1 MRIFY
6 KPTQEAIQKLRPKL
20 TSGVVVGDP
29 LEQVKTITVIYAMQD
44 HKESSLD
51 VMYADAY
58 YYLKRIYN
66 VVRDQLRKEYY
77 NRLQENEII
86 AFDHDQHIF
95 EESVLDY
102 DHLMSWTVRQLLEQI
117 ALCPTA
123 DYYEEQE
130 KFEHKERQ
138 LDAIVGTFVEA
149 VEELCRKDLETELA
163 PFKYREEKDEYLTG
177 FEDQG
182 TEELAP
188 PSQLTPCDEPEDS
201 GDMPECRIPCGEPEC
216 LDQDQYCAPE
226 DSEQYPCD
234 VPEDSEQYP
243 CDAPEDSDDMPEC
256 RIPSDPDYFRD

>member
-77 NRLQENEII
+77 NRLQENETI

-102 DHLMSWTVRQLLEQI
+102 DRLMSWTVRQLLEQI

-163 PFKYREEKDEYLTG
+163 PFKCHEEKDEYLVG

-182 TEELAP
+182 PEELAP
-188 PSQLTPCDEPEDS
+188 CDGPEDS
-201 GDMPECRIPCGEPEC
+201 GDMPECRIPCGEPVELNQHPC
-216 LDQDQYCAPE
+216 DTSE

-243 CDAPEDSDDMPEC
+243 CDAPEDSDDMSEC

>member
-6 KPTQEAIQKLRPKL
+6 KPTQEAIQKLRPKPI
-20 TSGVVVGDP
+20 SGVVVGDP

-77 NRLQENEII
+77 NRLQENETI

-102 DHLMSWTVRQLLEQI
+102 DRLMSWTVRQLLEQI

-130 KFEHKERQ
+130 KFEHKEGQ

-182 TEELAP
+182 PEELAP
-188 PSQLTPCDEPEDS
+188 CDGPEDS
-201 GDMPECRIPCGEPEC
+201 GDMPECRIPCGEPVELNQHPC
-216 LDQDQYCAPE
+216 DVPE

-243 CDAPEDSDDMPEC
+243 CDAPEDSDDMSER

>member
-77 NRLQENEII
+77 NRLQENETI

-102 DHLMSWTVRQLLEQI
+102 DRLMSWTVRQLLEQI

-182 TEELAP
+182 PEELAP
-188 PSQLTPCDEPEDS
+188 CDGPEDS
-201 GDMPECRIPCGEPEC
+201 GDMPECRIPCGEPVE
-216 LDQDQYCAPE
+216 LNQH
-226 DSEQYPCD
+226 PCD
-234 VPEDSEQYP
+234 APEDSEQYP
-243 CDAPEDSDDMPEC
+243 CDAPEDSDDMSEC

>member
-20 TSGVVVGDP
+20 ISGVVVGDP

-77 NRLQENEII
+77 NRLQENETI

-102 DHLMSWTVRQLLEQI
+102 DRLMSWTVRQLLEQI

-182 TEELAP
+182 PEELAP
-188 PSQLTPCDEPEDS
+188 CDGPEDS
-201 GDMPECRIPCGEPEC
+201 GDMPECRIPCGEPVELNQHPC
-216 LDQDQYCAPE
+216 DAPK

-243 CDAPEDSDDMPEC
+243 CDAPEDSDDMSEC

>member
-6 KPTQEAIQKLRPKL
+6 KPTLEAIRKIKP
-20 TSGVVVGDP
+20 SIPCGIVAGDP
-29 LEQVKTITVIYAMQD
+29 LEQAKTVTVIYAMQD
-44 HKESSLD
+44 HKEKSID
-51 VMYADAY
+51 EAYTNTY
-58 YYLKRIYN
+58 YYLRKIYYT
-66 VVRDQLRKEYY
+66 VRRQIRQEYY
-77 NRLQENEII
+77 ERLQENEII

-102 DHLMSWTVRQLLEQI
+102 DRLMSWTTRQLLEQI
-117 ALCPTA
+117 MLCPTA

-149 VEELCRKDLETELA
+149 VDELCRKELETELA
-163 PFKYREEKDEYLTG
+163 PFKYREEKDEYLVG

-182 TEELAP
+182 AEELAP

-216 LDQDQYCAPE
+216 PDQCPCDAPE

-234 VPEDSEQYP
+234 APEDSEQYP
-243 CDAPEDSDDMPEC
+243 CDAPEDSDDMPKC

>member
-77 NRLQENEII
+77 NRLQENETI

-102 DHLMSWTVRQLLEQI
+102 DRLMSWTVRQLLEQI

-130 KFEHKERQ
+130 KFEHKEQ
-138 LDAIVGTFVEA
+138 CLDAIVGTFVEA

-163 PFKYREEKDEYLTG
+163 PFKYREEKDEYLVG
-177 FEDQG
+177 FDDQG
-182 TEELAP
+182 PEEPTP
-188 PSQLTPCDEPEDS
+188 PSQLTPCGEPEDS
-201 GDMPECRIPCGEPEC
+201 GDMPECRIPC
-216 LDQDQYCAPE
+216 DVPE

-234 VPEDSEQYP
+234 APEDSEQYP

>member
-77 NRLQENEII
+77 NRLQENETI

-102 DHLMSWTVRQLLEQI
+102 DRLMSWTVRQLLEQI

-182 TEELAP
+182 PEELA
-188 PSQLTPCDEPEDS
+188 PCDEPEDS
-201 GDMPECRIPCGEPEC
+201 GDMPECRIPCGEPVE
-216 LDQDQYCAPE
+216 LN
-226 DSEQYPCD
+226 
-234 VPEDSEQYP
+234 QYP
-243 CDAPEDSDDMPEC
+243 CDASEDSDDMSEC